1 MTRLL
6 RTLAFRHT
14 VLAATVFFAAGTIVL
29 LFLYWTMLGVIDR
42 QVDGALHREV
52 LDLTAAYDHDGYE
65 GLRRT
70 VQDRMS
76 PHEGSIRLYL
86 LQGPGGEAVG
96 NLSDWPDRSPPPG
109 VAADLALPD
118 GGMARMR
125 VLEFGLGRVAVGRD
139 LSERRKF
146 QTIFRES
153 LVGALMLNLLL
164 GVAAGVMTGQTALRR
179 LGVINRATQDV
190 LRGRLDTRVETTD
203 ATMPRDEYDV
213 LARNLNAMLDRLQRL
228 VATVRGVTENIA
240 HDLRTP
246 LNRLRSRLEL
256 ALLTPR
262 ATAEYEL
269 AIQRAIGEADAI
281 IATFNAMLKIARI
294 EAGAV
299 SPQRETVEMSE
310 VVEELAD
317 LYQALAEENGVS
329 LDIGIEP
336 GLTVLGDGHLISQAA
351 ANLLDNALKYVP
363 PGGRVV
369 ISLRR
374 EAAGVRLEVAD
385 NGPGIPPDKRAAVV
399 DRFVRLDASR
409 HKPGSGLGLSLVAAV
424 AEWHGALLSLSDN
437 GPGLRA
443 SLLFPPVRQ

>member
-1 MTRLL
+1 MTRF
-6 RTLAFRHT
+6 RTLAFRHA
-14 VLAATVFFAAGTIVL
+14 LIAATTFFAAGIIVL

-42 QVDGALHREV
+42 QVDGALGREA
-52 LDLTAAYDHDGYE
+52 LDLTAAFEHDGYD

-76 PHEGSIRLYL
+76 PHEGSVRLYR
-86 LQGPGGEAVG
+86 LQGPGGDAVG
-96 NLSDWPDRSPPPG
+96 NLDAWPSHEP
-109 VAADLALPD
+109 ALGQTTDMAMPD
-118 GGMARMR
+118 GRSARVR
-125 VLEFGLGRVAVGRD
+125 VLDFGIARLAVGRD
-139 LSERRKF
+139 LSERHKF

-153 LVGALMLNLLL
+153 LLGAVMLNLVL
-164 GVAAGVMTGQTALRR
+164 GLAAGLMTGKTALRR
-179 LGVINRATQDV
+179 LGVINRAMDEV
-190 LRGRLDTRVETTD
+190 LHGRLETRVETIGHV
-203 ATMPRDEYDV
+203 APRDEYDL
-213 LARNLNAMLDRLQRL
+213 LAHNLNAMLDRLQRL
-228 VATVRGVTENIA
+228 VGTVRGVTENIA

-262 ATAEYEL
+262 PAAEYEV

-299 SPQRETVEMSE
+299 SPQHEPVEMSD

-317 LYQALAEENGVS
+317 LYQPLAEENGVA
-329 LDIGIEP
+329 LVAEIQP
-336 GLTVLGDGHLISQAA
+336 NLAVLGDGHLISQAA
-351 ANLLDNALKYVP
+351 ANLLDNALKYAP

-369 ISLRR
+369 LSLRQ

-385 NGPGIPPDKRAAVV
+385 NGPGIPADKRAAVV

-409 HKPGSGLGLSLVAAV
+409 HRPGSGLGLSLVAAV
-424 AEWHGALLSLSDN
+424 AEWHGAALSLNDN
-437 GPGLRA
+437 QPGLRA
-443 SLLFPPVRQ
+443 SLLFRAVRR